1 MPKAGMR
8 IRQLAHERRSKALA
22 RFGGAFS
29 LVVSPFLILLLI
41 SIPSRLGILIV
52 LGCWVGAALLYQQGQ
67 QLWIKAN
74 QADQGAHGEEEIA
87 RLLKPLERQGWI
99 IEYNV
104 PLKRWG
110 DADVFLCSPKSNYFV
125 IDVKSN
131 KGRVFFDGAML
142 KRRYGKQVHD
152 FNNGKNLLQAV
163 KGQASALK
171 QMKRVSFVQPIIC
184 FTQANLEKIKQ
195 NKQIN
200 GVYVVNAV
208 NLLSLLTSAPKKLT
222 KYS

>member
-1 MPKAGMR
+1 MPKAGRR
-8 IRQLAHERRSKALA
+8 IRQLAQERRSEALA
-22 RFGGAFS
+22 RFGGVFS

-41 SIPSRLGILIV
+41 PITLGLGILIV
-52 LGCWVGAALLYQQGQ
+52 VGCWVGAALLYQQGQ
-67 QLWIKAN
+67 KLWIKAN
-74 QADQGAHGEEEIA
+74 QADQGAHGEEEVA

-110 DADVFLCSPKSNYFV
+110 DADVFLRSPKSNYFV
-125 IDVKSN
+125 VDVKSN
-131 KGRVFFDGAML
+131 KGRIFFDGTML

-152 FNNGKNLLQAV
+152 FNNRKNLLQAV

-171 QMKRVSFVQPIIC
+171 DMKRVSFVQPIIC
-184 FTQANLEKIKQ
+184 FTQANLEKIEQ
-195 NKQIN
+195 SKQIN

-208 NLLSLLTSAPKKLT
+208 NLLSLLTSA
-222 KYS
+222 